1 MLAAKKIIKKRFLKK
16 KKPNNDKKTI
26 KTGKK
31 NNLILSFKI
40 CSMLDFDK
48 KNGHVAP
55 K

>member
-1 MLAAKKIIKKRFLKK
+1 MFAAKKIIKKINLKK
-16 KKPNNDKKTI
+16 NKTNNDKKTI

-40 CSMLDFDK
+40 CSMLDLDK
-48 KNGHVAP
+48 KNGHVAQ